1 MSINELMDKEIIHTH
16 TQFYIYNSYIYM
28 IIIYIYMCIYKIY
41 IYTHIR
47 TVEYYSVIKNEIL
60 PTWIELKGVMLSEV
74 NWTEKD
80 KIPHALS

>member
-1 MSINELMDKEIIHTH
+1 
-16 TQFYIYNSYIYM
+16 
-28 IIIYIYMCIYKIY
+28 MCIYKIY

-80 KIPHALS
+80 RIPHALS